1 MEYPIQILIIDAQ
14 GGGVGRQLV
23 SAVRQALPDAAV
35 TAVGTNSAATS
46 AMLKAGPHRAAT
58 GENAVVVAC
67 RTADIIV
74 GPLGIVIA
82 DAMLGE
88 VTPAMAAAVGQ
99 SRAKR
104 GRIPFSHGDNS
115 VAGVPELATAALI
128 QCAVRPVTALA
139 GELADGPLE
148 SSEGRA

>member
-1 MEYPIQILIIDAQ
+1 M
-14 GGGVGRQLV
+14 
-23 SAVRQALPDAAV
+23 
-35 TAVGTNSAATS
+35 
-46 AMLKAGPHRAAT
+46 
-58 GENAVVVAC
+58 
-67 RTADIIV
+67 

-104 GRIPFSHGDNS
+104 VLIPFSHCDNI
-115 VAGVPELATAALI
+115 VAGVPELATGALI
-128 QCAVRPVTALA
+128 QCAVRSVTALA